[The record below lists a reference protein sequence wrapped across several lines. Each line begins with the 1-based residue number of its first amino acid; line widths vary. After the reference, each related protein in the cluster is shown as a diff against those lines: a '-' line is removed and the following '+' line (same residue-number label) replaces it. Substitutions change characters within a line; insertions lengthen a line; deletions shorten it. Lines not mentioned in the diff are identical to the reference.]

1 MFMVIN
7 KSKVV
12 SYFLVFST
20 VVILFFVSVAMQSNS
35 DVENEIDKNKQT
47 TETVAG
53 VQKELPI
60 YSVKT
65 EDKKVAL
72 TINCAWNADDIDKI
86 LEVLEKN
93 NVKVTFFMVGN
104 WVEKYPEA
112 VKKVHDAGH
121 EIGNHSFSHP
131 HVNNLSQQENENEI
145 LKCSKLVKAITGEDT
160 NLYRAP
166 YGEYNNTVIKSARNV
181 NHEVIQWSLDT
192 LDYQGLD
199 GNQMWDRLS
208 HKLSNGS
215 IILMHNGTEHTADSL
230 ELLITN
236 IKNKGYE
243 IVKVSDLIF
252 DGECEIDSN
261 GVQNKK

>member
-12 SYFLVFST
+12 SYAIVFST
-20 VVILFFVSVAMQSNS
+20 VVILFVMSIAMQKNNVSN
-35 DVENEIDKNKQT
+35 
-47 TETVAG
+47 ETNNTIETSVG
-53 VQKELPI
+53 TKKELPI
-60 YSVKT
+60 YSVDT
-65 EDKKVAL
+65 EEKKVAL

-93 NVKVTFFMVGN
+93 NVKLTFFMVGD

-112 VKKVHDAGH
+112 TKKIYNAGH

-145 LKCSKLVKAITGEDT
+145 LKCSKLVEALTGERT
-160 NLYRAP
+160 KLYRAP
-166 YGEYNNTVIKSARNV
+166 YGEYNDTVIKSARNV
-181 NHEVIQWSLDT
+181 EHQAIQWSLDT

-199 GNQMWDRLS
+199 GSQMWDRLNT
-208 HKLSNGS
+208 KLKSGS

-230 ELLITN
+230 EMLITN
-236 IKNKGYE
+236 IRSKGYE
-243 IVKVSDLIF
+243 IVTVSDLIY
-252 DGECEIDSN
+252 DENYKIDSN
-261 GVQNKK
+261 GTQKKK